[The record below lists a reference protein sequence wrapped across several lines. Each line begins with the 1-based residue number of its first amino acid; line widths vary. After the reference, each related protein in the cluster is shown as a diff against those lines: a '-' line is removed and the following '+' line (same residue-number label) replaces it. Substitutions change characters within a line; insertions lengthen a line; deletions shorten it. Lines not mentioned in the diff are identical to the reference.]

1 MTCLEV
7 APLHRLLERRE
18 TAVLLNEFAALMS
31 GVELALFGADGRP
44 FVGRVEWLPEELAEG
59 LEQARMGRMVYEGD
73 RLFVPLMAGE
83 QVVGV
88 LAVHGPDLTHPSVD
102 HVLHCLRRSLGMLVT
117 QALEK
122 RSIARETLERYREIN
137 LLYNIG
143 ETIGTCLDPEEIPR
157 LVLVEANRV
166 IRADVGVVLLPTM
179 EGEGELDVKDSF
191 GASGYA
197 EALHEDSRHV
207 IGRVRATGQPAIV
220 TDLLADP
227 VPIRAIL
234 CAPLKTQER
243 VLGVILLG
251 RLEGEPVF
259 TAGEEKLL
267 MALAMQAAIAVENA
281 HLFADVKRQRDSIAA
296 MKNYMDD
303 IFASIASGVVT
314 TDVQD
319 IVTTLNR
326 AAECIL
332 EVRAEEAVGQS
343 CVEALPEL
351 GRVLVPLIKTVRRK
365 DEQITGY
372 ELVRGL
378 PSRGQVVLRLH
389 ISPLKDSHQITTGVA
404 LVLDDLTEQRQLEQK
419 VRQVRETFERYVAP
433 RVVEKLLSDP
443 SSVRL
448 GGVRGEVTTL
458 FADIRDFTPFSERVE
473 PEVLVEVLNRYLT
486 LAAEA
491 VLAEEGTLD
500 KFMGDAVMAVF
511 NAPLFQPNHALR
523 AVRAALAMQQAVA
536 EMHAHLLPTERL
548 SFGVGIT
555 TGPAVVG
562 NIGSTIIHNYTAI
575 GDSINLAS
583 RLQGHAHP
591 GQILL
596 NAVAYE
602 RVCEHVIGRELG
614 HIQVKGHREPVLA
627 FEVFGL
633 RK

>member
-1 MTCLEV
+1 MTYLEI
-7 APLHRLLERRE
+7 APLHRLLGRRE
-18 TAVLLNEFAALMS
+18 TAVLLKEFAALMP
-31 GVELALFGADGRP
+31 GVELALAGADGRP
-44 FVGRVEWLPEELAEG
+44 FVGEVEWLLEG
-59 LEQARMGRMVYEGD
+59 LAGGLEEACAGRTMYDGD
-73 RLFVPLMAGE
+73 RLFVPLVAGE

-88 LAVHGPDLTHPSVD
+88 LAVRGLDVTHPPMD
-102 HVLHCLRRSLGMLVT
+102 QALHCLRRSLTMLVA
-117 QALEK
+117 QAWEK
-122 RSIARETLERYREIN
+122 RSVARETLERYREIN
-137 LLYNIG
+137 LLYDIG

-166 IRADVGVVLLPTM
+166 IRADVGVVLLSTR
-179 EGEGELDVKDSF
+179 EGEGELEIRDSF

-197 EALHEDSRHV
+197 EALYEASRHV
-207 IGRVRATGQPAIV
+207 IGEVRTTGQPAIV
-220 TDLLADP
+220 AELLAEL
-227 VPIRAIL
+227 VPLRTIL

-243 VLGVILLG
+243 VLGVIVLG
-251 RLEGEPVF
+251 RMEGESVF

-281 HLFADVKRQRDSIAA
+281 RLFADVKRQRDAIAA

-303 IFASIASGVVT
+303 VFASIASGVIT

-332 EVRAEEAVGQS
+332 EVRAGEAVGRP
-343 CVEALPEL
+343 CVKALPGL
-351 GRVLVPLIKTVRRK
+351 GQVLVPLINTVRQQ
-365 DEQITGY
+365 DEPITGY
-372 ELVRGL
+372 ELARGL
-378 PSRGQVVLRLH
+378 PCRGQVVLRLH
-389 ISPLKDSHQITTGVA
+389 ISPLKDSHQITTGA
-404 LVLDDLTEQRQLEQK
+404 AIVLDDLTERRQLEQQ

-433 RVVEKLLSDP
+433 HVVEHLLSDP
-443 SSVRL
+443 TSVRL

-511 NAPLFQPNHALR
+511 NAPLFQPDHALR

-555 TGPAVVG
+555 TGPAVIG
-562 NIGSTIIHNYTAI
+562 NIGSTTIRNYTAI
-575 GDSINLAS
+575 GDSVNLAS
-583 RLQGHAHP
+583 RLQGHASP

-602 RVCEHVIGRELG
+602 RVCEHAIGRELG

-627 FEVFGL
+627 FEVSGL
-633 RK
+633 RE